1 MTCPEQS
8 EAVLQADTGTCG
20 AILDFL
26 RELMRNG
33 QVDSV
38 LLPVRVPSGDSF
50 AWILTDDD
58 SVLAEASPIAPVM
71 PVQGARALR
80 SLTRRGTGKQKVLA
94 LMRPC
99 EIRAAIE
106 LVKLGQVHTD
116 NLILAGF
123 DCPGAI
129 PLKDYLNDPEGSDR
143 LFPGILETGEQNGKV
158 KPVCEACIE
167 FSRLVGADIHFC
179 HLGLPDGK
187 VLVLPGNTL
196 GEELLDGSMSDASG
210 DVSLWKKE
218 VERLRQNRST
228 AQESAFTATGDSIR
242 GFSGMQSV
250 FTDCIGCHN
259 CQSACP
265 ICYCRLCYFDSETA
279 TQDPDALMAT
289 ADRRGGISL
298 PVDRIMFH
306 TGRMA
311 HMSLSCVSCGQ
322 CSDVCPV
329 SIPVAEVFSF
339 VADQTQRAFEYSAGG
354 DADAPLPLREF
365 RKSELPGIQE
375 LVKGADS
382 EVSPDE

>member
-1 MTCPEQS
+1 MTSSEQS
-8 EAVLQADTGTCG
+8 GAVLQANTGTCN

-26 RELMRNG
+26 RELIRNG

-80 SLTRRGTGKQKVLA
+80 SLTRKGVGKQKILA

-116 NLILAGF
+116 NLILASF
-123 DCPGAI
+123 DCPGAM
-129 PLKDYLNDPEGSDR
+129 PLKDYMNEPGESDR
-143 LFPGILETGEQNGKV
+143 NFSKILETGEQDGQV
-158 KPVCEACIE
+158 RPVCETCIE
-167 FSRLVGADIHFC
+167 FSRVGSDIHFC
-179 HLGLPDGK
+179 HLGLANEK
-187 VLVLPGNTL
+187 VLAIPGSTR
-196 GEELLDGSMSDASG
+196 GEELLGGSLSDVSG
-210 DVSLWKKE
+210 DVSLWQKE
-218 VERLRQNRST
+218 VDRLRKNRS
-228 AQESAFTATGDSIR
+228 AALEIAFAATGDDIR

-250 FTDCIGCHN
+250 FADCIGCHN

-279 TQDPDALMAT
+279 GQDPDALMAS
-289 ADRRGGISL
+289 AARRGGISL

-322 CSDVCPV
+322 CTDVCPV
-329 SIPVAEVFSF
+329 SIPVANVFSY
-339 VADQTQRAFEYSAGG
+339 VADQTQRAFEYRAGG

-365 RKSELPGIQE
+365 RKSELQGIQE
-375 LVKGADS
+375 LVKDAGP
-382 EVSPDE
+382 EVSTDE